1 MVSQAAIQ
9 AKVNRGLGV
18 AAIEIGV
25 GCEWYRAS
33 SAYSPISDGN
43 WLGTL
48 QVLFDTA
55 PDLMQRTPR
64 RRDKPEEWFGAFDTT
79 RVLVGDYLT
88 TPNSETLF
96 VGAIDPFRPAR
107 LVLCNRTVDI
117 RQPAMKVGYGAIGG
131 YGGDTRAAE
140 TVLASSWPCAIVQG
154 SKGETGDARLP
165 GDVKLPWSIVILP
178 VIPHVVLRNDLILVD
193 DLNFRRIVSQAEL
206 TPLGWRLSV
215 VLETT

>member
-9 AKVNRGLGV
+9 TKVNRGLGIV
-18 AAIEIGV
+18 ATAAGV

-33 SAYSPISDGN
+33 SACSPISGEN
-43 WLGTL
+43 WMGRL
-48 QVLFDTA
+48 QLLFDTA

-79 RVLVGDYLT
+79 GVSVGDYLT

-96 VGAIDPFRPAR
+96 VAAIDPFRPVR
-107 LVLCNRTVDI
+107 LVLCNHTVDI
-117 RQPAMKVGYGAIGG
+117 RQPAVKVGFGAIGG

-140 TVLASSWPCAIVQG
+140 TVLASRWPCAIVQG
-154 SKGETGDARLP
+154 SKVETGDTRLP
-165 GDVKLPWSIVILP
+165 SDVKLPWSIALLP
-178 VIPHVVLRNDLILVD
+178 AIPCVVLRNDLILVD
-193 DLNFRRIVSQAEL
+193 DLNYRHVVSQAEL
-206 TPLGWRLSV
+206 TSLGWRLSV